1 MVCDKEHGLIVMNP
15 LITVYILNHNY
26 GHFIDAAIESVVSQS
41 YKNLEIIIIDDGSRD
56 KSEDIISKWSILN
69 NKIKVLHNTSPKGL
83 IFCANRAL
91 KHAQGEYIIRLD
103 ADDFFEVNAIEIL
116 LTDFIDAYELNK
128 NTLGIFGNYNEID
141 KNANFIR
148 TVFKVKT
155 DQSINE
161 LDIPIHGAC
170 TLIRKDWLDEQGGY
184 DETYTRQDGYYLWA
198 LAAATGKFFVLS
210 EKVIFNY
217 RQHNLSLSFD
227 RSELLS
233 ERSKISE
240 SIVGKLRLDQS
251 VTIIVAVRGDDIDS
265 DSGMLETFFSTTIL
279 PLLALRSLNKVILVS
294 SSTRLRKYVSSVG
307 NENIEF
313 FLRDQ
318 ILEHQ
323 FSNLRDTL
331 VSLIDKSV
339 IDSNAAD
346 ILLIKTWTEQEVA
359 NHIISQLFSYLKI
372 FSNKDVAILVRRVKG
387 NLYQDLATSLQKFS
401 LSNKNHYER
410 DTLYERI
417 NGGFSIRSNKLSEL
431 LDSNPLRV
439 GIIEVE

>member
-41 YKNLEIIIIDDGSRD
+41 YKNLEIIIIDDGSND

-265 DSGMLETFFSTTIL
+265 D
-279 PLLALRSLNKVILVS
+279 
-294 SSTRLRKYVSSVG
+294 
-307 NENIEF
+307 
-313 FLRDQ
+313 
-318 ILEHQ
+318 
-323 FSNLRDTL
+323 
-331 VSLIDKSV
+331 
-339 IDSNAAD
+339 
-346 ILLIKTWTEQEVA
+346 
-359 NHIISQLFSYLKI
+359 
-372 FSNKDVAILVRRVKG
+372 
-387 NLYQDLATSLQKFS
+387 
-401 LSNKNHYER
+401 
-410 DTLYERI
+410 
-417 NGGFSIRSNKLSEL
+417 
-431 LDSNPLRV
+431 
-439 GIIEVE
+439 